1 MTGEPHSPRRR
12 PIANSADAL
21 AAGFTIGASDTAAP
35 EIVARADAPGPRIE
49 RLARDGR
56 TLWIKRPARDDR
68 PVWLAAQRVLAR
80 LVPLDFLK
88 PAPGLD
94 GAGAIARE
102 VGMITALRAGGF
114 HVPEIVYAS
123 SRAIVLGDLGPT
135 IAAIARDARAS
146 GDRGDLRAA
155 LLLASAALARL
166 HAAGHVHG
174 RPSLR
179 DFTFDGETVGFLD
192 FEEMPTAVMPF
203 AVAAARDVWLWS
215 IQVFHA
221 MGPDDTEAILRTYVA
236 GVRPDVEAEL
246 KRALRLLAPV
256 ARALNRPVTRFGN
269 RELRRSV
276 GGTLVLARLLAERG
290 VAA

>member
-1 MTGEPHSPRRR
+1 MDAVAAIVIGT
-12 PIANSADAL
+12 ADTADA
-21 AAGFTIGASDTAAP
+21 A
-35 EIVARADAPGPRIE
+35 IVARADAVGPRIE
-49 RLARDGR
+49 RLERGGR
-56 TLWIKRPARDDR
+56 ILWIKRPSPDDR
-68 PVWLAAQRVLAR
+68 PIWLAAQRVLAG

-114 HVPEIVYAS
+114 HVPEIAYAS

-135 IAAIARDARAS
+135 IASLAHDARFS
-146 GDRGDLRAA
+146 GDRTALEAA
-155 LLLASAALARL
+155 LQAASMELARL

-174 RPSLR
+174 RPCLR
-179 DFTFDGETVGFLD
+179 DFTFDGDQVGFLD

-221 MGPDDTEAILRTYVA
+221 MEPGEAEAIVQRYLA
-236 GVRPDVEAEL
+236 GARADVEAEL
-246 KRALRLLAPV
+246 KRALRLLAPI
-256 ARALNRPVTRFGN
+256 ARAMNHPVTRFGN
-269 RELRRSV
+269 RELKRSV
-276 GGTLVLARLLAERG
+276 GGTLMLARLLAQRAEG
-290 VAA
+290 ATPA